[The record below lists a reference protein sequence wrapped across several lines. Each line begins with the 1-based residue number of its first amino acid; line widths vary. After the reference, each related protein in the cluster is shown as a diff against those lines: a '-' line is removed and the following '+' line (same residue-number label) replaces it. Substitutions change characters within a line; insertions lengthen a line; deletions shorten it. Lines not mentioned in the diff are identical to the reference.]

1 MYNKNDYYCIDGFP
15 QDGFPCVVVL
25 PPPYRSGY
33 VYQGI
38 KPAILPVDVA
48 TEEIIEHVRHK
59 QEELLEKLKSKR
71 QANNNYMQE
80 DGEQQNEEQLEKRDI
95 EDKKS
100 IISAYRARLGTMQQE
115 MNQLRDSRDSL
126 LSKQRL

>member
-1 MYNKNDYYCIDGFP
+1 M
-15 QDGFPCVVVL
+15 
-25 PPPYRSGY
+25 
-33 VYQGI
+33 
-38 KPAILPVDVA
+38 ILTGCAVK
-48 TEEIIEHVRHK
+48 K
-59 QEELLEKLKSKR
+59 QKKLIYEQNTQIFLLDK
-71 QANNNYMQE
+71 QV
-80 DGEQQNEEQLEKRDI
+80 QLLKRDI

>member
-1 MYNKNDYYCIDGFP
+1 MKKILLII
-15 QDGFPCVVVL
+15 VL
-25 PPPYRSGY
+25 L
-33 VYQGI
+33 
-38 KPAILPVDVA
+38 ILTGCAVK
-48 TEEIIEHVRHK
+48 K
-59 QEELLEKLKSKR
+59 QKKLIYEQNTQIFLLDK
-71 QANNNYMQE
+71 QV
-80 DGEQQNEEQLEKRDI
+80 QLLKRDI

>member
-1 MYNKNDYYCIDGFP
+1 MK
-15 QDGFPCVVVL
+15 
-25 PPPYRSGY
+25 
-33 VYQGI
+33 
-38 KPAILPVDVA
+38 KILL
-48 TEEIIEHVRHK
+48 IIALLILTGCAVKK
-59 QEELLEKLKSKR
+59 QKKLIYEQNTQIFLLDK
-71 QANNNYMQE
+71 QV
-80 DGEQQNEEQLEKRDI
+80 QLLKRDI

>member
-1 MYNKNDYYCIDGFP
+1 MKKIFLIIALL
-15 QDGFPCVVVL
+15 VL
-25 PPPYRSGY
+25 TGCA
-33 VYQGI
+33 V
-38 KPAILPVDVA
+38 K
-48 TEEIIEHVRHK
+48 K
-59 QEELLEKLKSKR
+59 QKKLISEQNIQIFLLDK
-71 QANNNYMQE
+71 QV
-80 DGEQQNEEQLEKRDI
+80 QLLKRDI

>member
-1 MYNKNDYYCIDGFP
+1 MKKILLII
-15 QDGFPCVVVL
+15 VL
-25 PPPYRSGY
+25 LVLTGCA
-33 VYQGI
+33 V
-38 KPAILPVDVA
+38 K
-48 TEEIIEHVRHK
+48 K
-59 QEELLEKLKSKR
+59 QKKLIYEQNTQIFLLDK
-71 QANNNYMQE
+71 QV
-80 DGEQQNEEQLEKRDI
+80 QLLKRDI

>member
-1 MYNKNDYYCIDGFP
+1 M
-15 QDGFPCVVVL
+15 VL
-25 PPPYRSGY
+25 TGCA
-33 VYQGI
+33 V
-38 KPAILPVDVA
+38 K
-48 TEEIIEHVRHK
+48 K
-59 QEELLEKLKSKR
+59 QKKLIYEQNTQIFLLDK
-71 QANNNYMQE
+71 QV
-80 DGEQQNEEQLEKRDI
+80 QLLKRDI